1 MLSFTVS
8 SVVVANVL
16 VNHLWSL
23 FLLNQFRTGDA
34 NQANDGLK
42 LDKLQMEL
50 CHNNQ
55 SLMSSSH
62 RHLPG
67 VK

>member
-34 NQANDGLK
+34 NQANDGL
-42 LDKLQMEL
+42 
-50 CHNNQ
+50 
-55 SLMSSSH
+55 
-62 RHLPG
+62 
-67 VK
+67 